1 MASSNTSLESEISKW
16 LVDLIEAESLTE
28 AIGESARIDAAVKSF
43 DQRVGIPAFGFDH
56 LSRRANVRAAAT
68 VLNNLTLLDI
78 VAVDKSISLTT
89 GEVLRPDILCF
100 NPESRTLVVFE
111 IKRDKLTER
120 QAVTELAG
128 YEQELRNAL
137 PFLGDFDVNFVV
149 ISTHW
154 DTLLSHAISNFNT
167 WSGKHCLALKV
178 SADSRPFT
186 LTCHVPDAWQLRG
199 GNGLPQEA
207 LQTIDVYLYEDGD
220 GDDEEDD
227 EQIPVALITAINII
241 ARSGDRHES
250 HGFVMLWRDHANLGN
265 GQWSLTLCGVDPIAM
280 HAWCRRHGLPTRSSK
295 LTDYLEQHAKDMPS
309 QVPSSIYKIA
319 KDAFPVLR
327 GKYSPMFETA
337 CAWDDK
343 MALLR
348 RRASPIYFEFW
359 GVLGDY
365 AREFI
370 CHQDVRERYIPYI
383 EHYGLDWTHAD
394 VALPLIGNICGD
406 IPFPD
411 GVVRC
416 SDAFETGIKLGLH
429 EALAKISQES
439 ANEER
444 NLAALMRWTLL
455 EATRVAIE
463 MAEIYR
469 TVAEVEEP
477 PPPLSSAKSTRA
489 SSATSL
495 CTWVMDHLIG
505 EDNPVHQRCFE
516 LGRWGALFF
525 SDWLDE
531 REQQAF
537 VHANAE
543 ALANPLRE
551 MLGPLLNNA
560 NPFEMG
566 ISRTSALRGFLR
578 RVAITSSAELAVQ
591 PSLFNTIPAVDLLSA
606 FRDLGARGL
615 DEAVPAILHTVG
627 EMPDMALDWDGMRE
641 SARKIFESGCKWPA
655 VVLSQN
661 GSWGVGEVD
670 VPFRQLL
677 LPVRDPD
684 VEIYFVDQKAVA
696 NISVKMTWL
705 ELREKLTA
713 SIPTMN

>member
-1 MASSNTSLESEISKW
+1 MVNSNTSLEREISEW
-16 LVDLIEAESLTE
+16 LVDLIESESLPD
-28 AIGESARIDAAVKSF
+28 ALGDAARIESAIESF
-43 DQRVGIPAFGFDH
+43 DQRLGIPAFGFDH

-78 VAVDKSISLTT
+78 VAIDKSISLTT

-149 ISTHW
+149 VSTQW
-154 DTLLSHAISNFNT
+154 DTLLDHAISNFNT
-167 WSGKHCLALKV
+167 WSGKHCLALRV
-178 SADSRPFT
+178 SADQRPFT
-186 LTCHVPDAWQLRG
+186 LTCHVPDAWHLRG
-199 GNGLPQEA
+199 SNGLPREA
-207 LQTIDVYLYEDGD
+207 LQTIDVCLYEDR
-220 GDDEEDD
+220 DDEDEED
-227 EQIPVALITAINII
+227 EQIPAALITAINII

-280 HAWCRRHGLPTRSSK
+280 HTWCSRHGLPFRSSK
-295 LTDYLEQHAKDMPS
+295 LTEYLEQHAADTPS
-309 QVPSSIYKIA
+309 QAPSSIYKIA
-319 KDAFPVLR
+319 KDSFPVLPGNYR
-327 GKYSPMFETA
+327 PTFETA

-343 MALLR
+343 MSLLR
-348 RRASPIYFEFW
+348 RRASPVYFEFW

-383 EHYGLDWTHAD
+383 ERHQLDWTHPD
-394 VALPLIGNICGD
+394 VAFPLIGNICGD

-416 SDAFETGIKLGLH
+416 SDVFEAGIKLGLH
-429 EALAKISQES
+429 EALARISQES
-439 ANEER
+439 ADEER
-444 NLAALMRWTLL
+444 KLAALMRWTLL
-455 EATRVAIE
+455 EATRVVIE

-469 TVAEVEEP
+469 TVAEVKEP
-477 PPPLSSAKSTRA
+477 PPPLSTAKDTRA
-489 SSATSL
+489 SSAASL

-505 EDNPVHQRCFE
+505 DDNVVHQRCFE
-516 LGRWGALFF
+516 IGRWGALFF

-537 VHANAE
+537 VHAHAE

-551 MLGPLLNNA
+551 MLGPLLNSA
-560 NPFEMG
+560 NPFEMDAG
-566 ISRTSALRGFLR
+566 RTSALRGFLR
-578 RVAITSSAELAVQ
+578 QVAITSSADLAVH
-591 PSLFNTIPAVDLLSA
+591 PSPFSAVQAVDLLSA
-606 FRDLGARGL
+606 FRDHGARGL
-615 DEAVPAILHTVG
+615 DEVVPAVLHTVG
-627 EMPDMALDWDGMRE
+627 QMPDVAIDWDGMQE

-655 VVLSQN
+655 VMLSQN
-661 GSWGVGEVD
+661 GVWGMGEVD
-670 VPFRQLL
+670 VQFRKLL
-677 LPVRDPD
+677 LPIGDPD
-684 VEIYFVDQKAVA
+684 VEVYFVDHKAVA
-696 NISVKMTWL
+696 SFSVKMTWP
-705 ELREKLTA
+705 ELRKKFTA
-713 SIPTMN
+713 LPPTTS